1 MYKYKVKLSI
11 FWKNLEV
18 TYVTLDIESMNL
30 VEGVEDSEEDYDFF
44 MQSVITDYEAT
55 LPDELLENI
64 GYIDAD
70 IIDVIF
76 LGD

>member
-1 MYKYKVKLSI
+1 MYKYKVKLFI
-11 FWKNLEV
+11 CWKNLEV
-18 TYVTLDIESMNL
+18 TYVTLDIESNNL
-30 VEGVEDSEEDYDFF
+30 VEGIKDSEEDYDFF